1 MSETPRENGSGNGK
15 EGGQETAPALEGV
28 HEAGEQA
35 PPASVS
41 PGKDAWRR
49 LLKNPVAVVSGLY
62 ILLIILLSLGANFI
76 APYDYAFQ
84 DTHRYVSL
92 PADPDRHHRLG
103 TDDLGRDIVS
113 RVIYGA
119 RVSLGVTA
127 IVVTVECLVGIS
139 FGLWAGFFGGRTD
152 NLLMRIT
159 DVMFAFPDLL
169 LAILISGIIRAGA
182 EAISPLVSLG
192 TLFFALGITGWP
204 GMARLVRG
212 QALALREKEYI
223 EAARATGVKNGAIM
237 LRHLLP
243 NISGPIIVQVT
254 QDIAGVILA
263 ESTLSFLGL
272 GVQPPY
278 PSWGRM
284 INEALAFK
292 ESRPLLLL
300 VPSLTLALTVM
311 AFNFFGDALRD
322 ALDPRLRQ

>member
-1 MSETPRENGSGNGK
+1 MSETPRENRPQGGK
-15 EGGQETAPALEGV
+15 AGDPETTPAIETV

-41 PGKDAWRR
+41 PGKDAFRR
-49 LLKNPVAVVSGLY
+49 LRKNPIAVLSGLY
-62 ILLIILLSLGANFI
+62 ILLIILLALGANFV

-84 DTHRYVSL
+84 DTHRYVIL
-92 PADPDRHHRLG
+92 PADPDIHHRLG

-139 FGLWAGFFGGRTD
+139 FGLWAGFFSGKTD

-223 EAARATGVKNGAIM
+223 EAARAVGVKNGAIM

-243 NISGPIIVQVT
+243 NISGPIIVQIT

-284 INEALAFK
+284 INDALAFK

-300 VPSLTLALTVM
+300 VPGLTLALTVM